1 MIVIDVAGP
10 EPLEEQIYREL
21 CRAIAAGVFPGER
34 LPSARQL
41 GGDLGVHWNT
51 VARACRRL
59 ADASLVIV
67 GQGRAVVVRERAGDG
82 EALKPKVSALLRQAV
97 TEAGRTRLLLS
108 SVG

>member
-51 VARACRRL
+51 VARACRGL
-59 ADASLVIV
+59 ADASLVVV
-67 GQGRAVVVRERAGDG
+67 GQAVVVREPAGDG